1 MAYIDEKTAKAIFKG
16 IRSEKQ
22 KLFIQLYCHPESPTF
37 DNGTQS
43 YKKAYNGDNDN
54 VAAVESHRLLARES
68 FREAIESYKSYLHET
83 VGFELDW
90 LDINLRNL
98 YYRSKSTNQE
108 QLELRVLKTIGERIG
123 AFTDVHESS
132 QGITVP
138 LSKEDEKLCNIVMNA
153 IADKNR
159 GKIKKI
165 S

>member
-1 MAYIDEKTAKAIFKG
+1 MAYIDEETAKTIFKG

-22 KLFIQLYCHPESPTF
+22 RLFIQYYCNPESHTF
-37 DNGTQS
+37 DNATQS

-54 VAAVESHRLLARES
+54 VAAVESHRFLARKS
-68 FREAIESYKSYLHET
+68 FKTAIESYKSYLHET
-83 VGFELDW
+83 IGFELDW

-98 YYRSKSTNQE
+98 YYRVKDNQNTSE
-108 QLELRVLKTIGERIG
+108 EIRVLKTIGDRIG

-132 QGITVP
+132 QGHNVP
-138 LSKEDEKLCNIVMNA
+138 MTQEDEKLCNVVMQA

-159 GKIKKI
+159 AKIKKI